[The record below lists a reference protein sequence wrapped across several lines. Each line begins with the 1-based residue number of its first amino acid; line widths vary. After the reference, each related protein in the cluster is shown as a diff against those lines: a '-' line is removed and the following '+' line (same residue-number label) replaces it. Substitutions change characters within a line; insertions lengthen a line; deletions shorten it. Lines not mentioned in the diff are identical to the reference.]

1 MPTTYTIQL
10 DEGNTDLKILDSA
23 GYNFGLAKAVE
34 SGGTTTTNTIFLSST
49 DTVDKKVT
57 NQNTLTWTEN
67 YALNYT
73 FTVPGGGAA
82 VTGQG
87 NWQAVNLGDYYT
99 INEFGAWVAGT
110 GPSSNVLNVVNNYQE
125 VNIIVA
131 IQTGTDSQGNPIYN
145 PIYVDPSALLFNAT
159 GSYLPLETIQLWWG
173 QNQVT
178 STIIENQETPIETYT
193 LSGTKEV
200 YFWYNALKG
209 EWKSQTSG
217 PFSPS

>member
-10 DEGNTDLKILDSA
+10 DEGNTDLTILDGA

-57 NQNTLTWTEN
+57 NFNTLTWTEN

-73 FTVPGGGAA
+73 FTVPGGGAV
-82 VTGQG
+82 VTGEG
-87 NWQAVNLGDYYT
+87 EWQKVNLGDYYT
-99 INEFGAWVAGT
+99 INKDGAWVAGT
-110 GPSSNVLNVVNNYQE
+110 GAPSTALNVVNNYQE

-131 IQTGTDSQGNPIYN
+131 IVTGTDSGNPTYN
-145 PIYVDPSALLFNAT
+145 PIYVDPSSLLFNAT
-159 GSYLPLETIQLWWG
+159 GAYTPLETIELWWG

-178 STIIENQETPIETYT
+178 STIIAGQETPVEQYT
-193 LSGTKEV
+193 LSGPTEV
-200 YFWYNALKG
+200 YFWYNATTG
-209 EWKSQTSG
+209 VWKSQTSG
-217 PFSPS
+217 PFNPP